1 MFGVF
6 VMLGLGATALPTE
19 ATTAGSTMFG
29 SIPPTQQS
37 FCRYCG
43 SRERKDAP
51 KGCKDVTCQLTMGRV
66 EMNVPLKETPHHT
79 LNSKAINVTTRGY
92 NKTSPMGPTIKVRPG
107 DTLKVTLIN
116 NLTAVD
122 DPDAQMA
129 GLTNF
134 QHDYQA
140 TNLHTHGL
148 HISGEDPAD
157 NVFRRVKPGGQHT
170 YTYAIPEDHMPGT
183 HWYHPHFHGPTG
195 IQAGGG
201 AVGLLI
207 VEDVVGEHGTL
218 PKYVESL
225 KEEKH
230 LIILGVD
237 ANSQKGIERG
247 GQGAVDSSNGE
258 DTGMLQCCLAYG
270 NKSISPLAAS
280 ELCRAPGSPFTAEE
294 HELLEERGMR
304 NREAHLNDLD
314 DRCKEINKENN
325 NGASCSNEQVA
336 ELVKKNC
343 EAAAIWYVD
352 GTLPD
357 HTDESNAVIAAD
369 QALFLVNGEYV
380 PTLEFKANVWTRLR
394 ILFASIT
401 DQMYIV
407 FPEFCEAQ
415 LLAKDGVY
423 LHDAPRPVKY
433 AFLGLGNRADLLI
446 KCTEPSNYKDEIIL
460 DGLLYNQNDNNVKN
474 SNVTDVVCNA
484 ADAIPH
490 ADRSDAGGVR
500 EELLAKAQGR
510 ITIPL
515 MNMKIVEGGPAPT
528 CMLPEFT
535 VTRPCYLANLQNAT
549 DLINEQDLTQDGN
562 LTLHFGPDPDS
573 ADRKFFSDGS
583 AYSPFTINKKRY
595 EEHAL
600 SHEHPM
606 FSEQVGSLSQFN
618 ITGVFDHA
626 FHWHVIPFQLQTE
639 YDEFKTMREHYNLSN
654 FLGEP
659 YFQPGDWHDTLQV
672 PPNWCHSKTDEGRKD
687 NQSDKESANHLTF
700 VVRNNVDTFISR
712 QVVHCHVLDHEDW
725 GMMTILNFT
734 ENSDR
739 NLTFWG
745 NKLLDPTC
753 FQNQTSNKGATV
765 KAKDDETFTGL
776 CCAGPEDR
784 AGCGGGECIGQY
796 HSLGYEAAVYALGGA
811 TRDLLFSTVPVP
823 DPEPDYWACA

>member
-6 VMLGLGATALPTE
+6 VMLGLGAIALPTE
-19 ATTAGSTMFG
+19 ATTARSTMFG
-29 SIPPTQQS
+29 SILEPAPPTGSIQS

-43 SRERKDAP
+43 SREREDN
-51 KGCKDVTCQLTMGRV
+51 CTDVTCQLTMGRV
-66 EMNVPLKETPHHT
+66 EMHVPLKETPHHT
-79 LNSKAINVTTRGY
+79 LKDNSGVINVTTRGY
-92 NKTSPMGPTIKVRPG
+92 NKNTPMGPTIKVRPG

-116 NLTAVD
+116 NLAEED

-157 NVFRRVKPGGQHT
+157 NVFRRVAPGDNHT
-170 YTYAIPEDHMPGT
+170 YTYAIPKDHMPGT

-201 AVGLLI
+201 AVGMLI
-207 VEDVVGEHGTL
+207 VEDVVGQHGTL

-237 ANSQKGIERG
+237 ANNQKGIERG
-247 GQGAVDSSNGE
+247 GQTSVGGE
-258 DTGMLQCCLAYG
+258 GSGMLQCCLAYG
-270 NKSISPLAAS
+270 NKSMSKEEFEKRWLPEDKGGACSAPAS
-280 ELCRAPGSPFTAEE
+280 NFTAENE
-294 HELLEERGMR
+294 ELLEERGMR

-314 DRCKEINKENN
+314 DRCKEKN
-325 NGASCSNEQVA
+325 NGASCSNEEVA

-343 EAAAIWYVD
+343 EAAAIWHVD
-352 GTLPD
+352 GKLPD
-357 HTDESNAVIAAD
+357 HTDKSNAVIAAD
-369 QALFLVNGEYV
+369 EALFLVNGEYV
-380 PTLEFKANVWTRLR
+380 PTLKFKANVWTRLR

-446 KCTEPSNYKDEIIL
+446 KCTEPDPNKYPNPTLL
-460 DGLLYNQNDNNVKN
+460 DGLLYNQNDEDVKHN
-474 SNVTDVVCNA
+474 KVTNVVCNA

-490 ADRSDAGGVR
+490 ANKSDASVVR
-500 EELLAKAQGR
+500 ETLLAKAQGR

-515 MNMKIVEGGPAPT
+515 MYMEIVQGVPAPT
-528 CMLPEFT
+528 CTLPKFT

-549 DLINEQDLTQDGN
+549 KLINEEDLTQDGN
-562 LTLHFGPDPDS
+562 LELHFGPGPDS
-573 ADRKFFSDGS
+573 ADGKFFSDGS
-583 AYSPFTINKKRY
+583 AFSPFTINKKRL
-595 EEHAL
+595 EA
-600 SHEHPM
+600 
-606 FSEQVGSLSQFN
+606 SLSSTSKASS
-618 ITGVFDHA
+618 ITRSTGWRLARHA
-626 FHWHVIPFQLQTE
+626 
-639 YDEFKTMREHYNLSN
+639 
-654 FLGEP
+654 
-659 YFQPGDWHDTLQV
+659 PGSTV
-672 PPNWCHSKTDEGRKD
+672 PPNWCHSKAFPDEKY
-687 NQSDKESANHLTF
+687 NEHSLNNDKNNANNLTF
-700 VVRNNVDTFISR
+700 VVRANVDTFVSR
-712 QVVHCHVLDHEDW
+712 QVVHCHVLDHEAATPSLQDW

-734 ENSDR
+734 ENSDG
-739 NLTFWG
+739 NFTFWG

-765 KAKDDETFTGL
+765 KAKDDGTFTGL
-776 CCAGPEDR
+776 CCAGKHDR

-796 HSLGYEAAVYALGGA
+796 YESLGYEAAVYVLGGA
-811 TRDLLFSTVPVP
+811 TRDLLFSSVPVP
-823 DPEPDYWACA
+823 DREPDYYACA

>member
-6 VMLGLGATALPTE
+6 VMLGLGAIALPTE
-19 ATTAGSTMFG
+19 ATTARSTMFG
-29 SIPPTQQS
+29 SILEPAPPTGSIQS

-43 SRERKDAP
+43 SREREDN
-51 KGCKDVTCQLTMGRV
+51 CTDVTCQLTMGRV
-66 EMNVPLKETPHHT
+66 EMHVPLKETPHHT

-92 NKTSPMGPTIKVRPG
+92 NKNTPMGPTIKVKPG

-116 NLTAVD
+116 NLTDVD

-129 GLTNF
+129 GLTNY

-157 NVFRRVKPGGQHT
+157 NVFRRVAPGDNHT
-170 YTYAIPEDHMPGT
+170 YTYVIPEDHMPGT

-218 PKYVESL
+218 PKYLTLPKIL

-230 LIILGVD
+230 LIILGAD
-237 ANSQKGIERG
+237 ANNQKGIERG
-247 GQGAVDSSNGE
+247 GQGAVDFFPGE
-258 DTGMLQCCLAYG
+258 GGAEPTGMLQCCLAYG
-270 NKSISPLAAS
+270 NKSMSKEQLAES
-280 ELCRAPGSPFTAEE
+280 KLCSAPVSPFTAEE

-314 DRCKEINKENN
+314 DRCKEKY
-325 NGASCSNEQVA
+325 
-336 ELVKKNC
+336 EL
-343 EAAAIWYVD
+343 
-352 GTLPD
+352 
-357 HTDESNAVIAAD
+357 
-369 QALFLVNGEYV
+369 
-380 PTLEFKANVWTRLR
+380 
-394 ILFASIT
+394 IT

-446 KCTEPSNYKDEIIL
+446 KFADRPRMLYPNPTLL
-460 DGLLYNQNDNNVKN
+460 DGLLYNQNDEDVKHN
-474 SNVTDVVCNA
+474 KVTNVVCNA

-490 ADRSDAGGVR
+490 ANKSDASVVR
-500 EELLAKAQGR
+500 ETLLAKAQGR

-515 MNMKIVEGGPAPT
+515 MYMEIVQGVPAPT
-528 CMLPEFT
+528 CTLPKFT
-535 VTRPCYLANLQNAT
+535 
-549 DLINEQDLTQDGN
+549 DLTQDGN
-562 LTLHFGPDPDS
+562 LELHFGPGPDS
-573 ADRKFFSDGS
+573 ADGKFFSDGS
-583 AYSPFTINKKRY
+583 AFSPFTINKKR
-595 EEHAL
+595 
-600 SHEHPM
+600 
-606 FSEQVGSLSQFN
+606 
-618 ITGVFDHA
+618 
-626 FHWHVIPFQLQTE
+626 HVIPFQLQTG
-639 YDEFKTMREHYNLSN
+639 YDEFKTMRKHYNLSN

-659 YFQPGDWHDTLQV
+659 YFQAGDWHDTLQAAPQV
-672 PPNWCHSKTDEGRKD
+672 PPNWCHNKAAEEQHSPDGLT
-687 NQSDKESANHLTF
+687 DKESANNLTH
-700 VVRNNVDTFISR
+700 VVRAN
-712 QVVHCHVLDHEDW
+712 DW

-734 ENSDR
+734 ENSDG
-739 NLTFWG
+739 NFTFWG

-753 FQNQTSNKGATV
+753 FQGQPSNKGATV
-765 KAKDDETFTGL
+765 KAKDDGTFTGL
-776 CCAGPEDR
+776 CCAGKHDR

-796 HSLGYEAAVYALGGA
+796 YESLGYEAAVYVLGGA

-823 DPEPDYWACA
+823 DREPDYFACA